1 MGADTNSWCRL
12 GFGEPSAAYTSGAQQ
27 ARHLTEGWMAEHDF
41 CPACPADRLPP
52 LPNNT
57 RVGDFRCAACGEEY
71 ELKSGQGAVA
81 GVLPAGAWE
90 AMKQRLAAANNP
102 SLFVMGY
109 DRAAHRVSELIVVPR
124 HFFTEAII
132 RPRAPLGPDARRAG
146 WQGCTIRLKD
156 VPAAG
161 RIPLIRHGAPRP
173 QAEVR
178 AAWAATLFLRETRPE
193 ARGWLLAVMGAVES
207 VTDSGG
213 REAFTL
219 DEVYA
224 QEARLA
230 ALYPGNRNVRPK
242 IRQQLQVLRDRGW
255 LSFDGRGRYRRT

>member
-1 MGADTNSWCRL
+1 MAPDTNSWCSL
-12 GFGEPSAAYTSGAQQ
+12 GFAEPSAVYTSATQQ
-27 ARHLTEGWMAEHDF
+27 ARHLTEGWMAEHGF

-81 GVLPAGAWE
+81 GVLPTGAWG

-132 RPRAPLGPDARRAG
+132 RPRAPCRIRGMRPAAGTSFSRMVQPCQPARRA
-146 WQGCTIRLKD
+146 
-156 VPAAG
+156 AG
-161 RIPLIRHGAPRP
+161 PSG
-173 QAEVR
+173 
-178 AAWAATLFLRETRPE
+178 
-193 ARGWLLAVMGAVES
+193 ARGRTIAS
-207 VTDSGG
+207 VKKWRGTTISSLT
-213 REAFTL
+213 RCA
-219 DEVYA
+219 
-224 QEARLA
+224 AR
-230 ALYPGNRNVRPK
+230 
-242 IRQQLQVLRDRGW
+242 
-255 LSFDGRGRYRRT
+255 S